1 LTQVNAGGACRAKN
15 STVHP
20 LRRKEM
26 AMAQSFPR
34 WVLLVLA
41 VGALAGLAR
50 SAAAQQGAEPRGP
63 GMMAGSPGTMGG
75 GPGMMGGTW
84 NTENYL
90 GALKSRLGITAAEE
104 PAWKE
109 YADTVTGVSAQMQ
122 GLHQS
127 MFEAMRSGTWEE
139 RRDLMNGM
147 FEARQQAYETV
158 HGAADQLK
166 SALSPAQQATAETLL
181 PGLGVGS
188 GMMGHGGPPA
198 GAR

>member
-1 LTQVNAGGACRAKN
+1 
-15 STVHP
+15 
-20 LRRKEM
+20 M

-34 WVLLVLA
+34 WALLVLA
-41 VGALAGLAR
+41 VVALAGLAR
-50 SAAAQQGAEPRGP
+50 SAAAQQGAGAGGSGMMGGSP
-63 GMMAGSPGTMGG
+63 GMMGGSPGAMGG
-75 GPGMMGGTW
+75 GPGMMGGAW
-84 NTENYL
+84 STENYL

-122 GLHQS
+122 GVHQS

-188 GMMGHGGPPA
+188 GMMGHGDPPA